1 MLFIAPIATILPSN
15 ESDTEYPELSPPA
28 SPSISCPIFTHKLEF
43 ELYEYTLTCPASI
56 NTLVELFFGAPIA
69 TVFPSD
75 DNDTL

>member
-1 MLFIAPIATILPSN
+1 MATVKPSN
-15 ESDTEYPELSPPA
+15 ERETENPELSYA
-28 SPSISCPIFTHKLEF
+28 FSPSISCPICTHKLEI

-56 NTLVELFFGAPIA
+56 NPPVLLFGDPIA